1 VTGDVVLAGASLSLS
16 GSLSVQGEQAH
27 RGLKLWATS
36 TGADG
41 IVVGGLKMPV
51 ELVVVDDESKP
62 ARARRNTE
70 KLLED
75 GAEILFGPYG
85 SAAGRAV
92 ASLAHERGVLVW
104 NHGAAADDVA
114 RAGVITLPTP
124 ASRYF
129 VRVVEFARA
138 RGCTSA
144 VLLEADTPFT
154 KTVAAGASER
164 AASLGM
170 TVERHHVGRKAGLR
184 QPLEAVASK
193 GRVILLCG
201 SLQDD
206 IDGVAA
212 LRAAKSE
219 PCLIAALGAG
229 VAAFGAALG
238 ERAVGVLGPS
248 QWEPDA
254 APVDVGPTSTEA
266 VALYRGRFGKPPDY
280 VAIQAWAA
288 GVLAEAAL
296 SRAGRD
302 REAIWTWALSWRGRT
317 LYGDFAIDRHG
328 RQIGHHIQMVQWND
342 EGQREVLAHGNGCSG
357 VLS

>member
-1 VTGDVVLAGASLSLS
+1 MTGGAILAGASLSLS

-36 TGADG
+36 AGADG
-41 IVVGGLKMPV
+41 IVVGGATRPV

-70 KLLED
+70 KLIED

-92 ASLAHERGVLVW
+92 ASLARERGVLVW

-114 RAGVITLPTP
+114 RQGVITLPTP
-124 ASRYF
+124 ASAYF
-129 VRVVEFARA
+129 VKVVEFAWA

-144 VLLEADTPFT
+144 VLVEADAPFAG
-154 KTVAAGASER
+154 TVADGASER
-164 AASLGM
+164 ASALGM
-170 TVERHHVGRKAGLR
+170 TVERHLVGRRAGPR
-184 QPLEAVASK
+184 QALEAVASK
-193 GRVILLCG
+193 GRVVLLCG

-212 LRAAKSE
+212 LRAARSE

-266 VALYRGRFGKPPDY
+266 VALYRGRYGESPDY
-280 VAIQAWAA
+280 VAIQAWAS
-288 GVLAEAAL
+288 GVLAEYAL
-296 SRAGRD
+296 TRAGID
-302 REAIWTWALSWRGRT
+302 PEVIWTWALSWRGRT
-317 LYGDFAIDRHG
+317 LYGDFAIDGHG
-328 RQIGHHIQMVQWND
+328 RQIGHQIEVVQWND
-342 EGQREVLAHGNGCSG
+342 EGHREVLAG
-357 VLS
+357 

>member
-1 VTGDVVLAGASLSLS
+1 MTGDVVLAGASLSLS

-27 RGLKLWATS
+27 RGLRLWATS
-36 TGADG
+36 AGADG
-41 IVVGGLKMPV
+41 IVVGGAKRPV
-51 ELVVVDDESKP
+51 ELVVFDDESKP

-104 NHGAAADDVA
+104 NHGASADDVA

-124 ASRYF
+124 ASGYF
-129 VRVVEFARA
+129 VKVVEFAWA

-154 KTVAAGASER
+154 ETVADGASER

-170 TVERHHVGRKAGLR
+170 TVERHHVGRKAGPR

-193 GRVILLCG
+193 GRAVLLCG

-266 VALYRGRFGKPPDY
+266 VALYRGRYGESPDY
-280 VAIQAWAA
+280 VAIQAWAS

-296 SRAGRD
+296 TRAGTD
-302 REAIWTWALSWRGRT
+302 PEVIWTWALSWRGRT

-328 RQIGHHIQMVQWND
+328 RQIGHQIQVVQWND
-342 EGQREVLAHGNGCSG
+342 EGHREVLAS
-357 VLS
+357 

>member
-27 RGLKLWATS
+27 RGLRLWETS

-41 IVVGGLKMPV
+41 IAVGGAKRPV
-51 ELVVVDDESKP
+51 ELVVFDDESRP

-129 VRVVEFARA
+129 VKVVDFAWA
-138 RGCTSA
+138 QGCTSA
-144 VLLEADTPFT
+144 ALIEADTPFT
-154 KTVAAGASER
+154 KTVADGASER
-164 AASLGM
+164 ASSLGM
-170 TVERHHVGRKAGLR
+170 TVERHHIGRKGPR
-184 QPLEAVASK
+184 QRLEAVASK
-193 GRVILLCG
+193 GRAVLLCG
-201 SLQDD
+201 SLQGD

-212 LRAAKSE
+212 LRAGKSE

-266 VALYRGRFGKPPDY
+266 VVLYRDRYGEAPDY
-280 VAIQAWAA
+280 VAIQAWAS

-296 SRAGRD
+296 GRAGTD
-302 REAIWTWALSWRGRT
+302 PEAIWTWALSWRGRT

-342 EGQREVLAHGNGCSG
+342 EGHREVLAHGNGCSG